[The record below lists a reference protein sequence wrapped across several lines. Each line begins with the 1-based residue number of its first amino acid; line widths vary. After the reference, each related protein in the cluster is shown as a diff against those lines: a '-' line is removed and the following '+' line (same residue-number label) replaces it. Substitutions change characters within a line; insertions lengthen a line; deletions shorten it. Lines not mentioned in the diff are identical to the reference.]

1 MLKKLSI
8 QNYAIIQELEVVFQ
22 KGMIIITGETG
33 AGKSILMGALG
44 LALGERADGSMF
56 RNREKKTII
65 EVEFEL
71 TSLDRVNTY
80 FEELDLD
87 PDACIIIRRE
97 FSSTGKSR
105 AFINDTPVPLNG
117 LQRMASVLVDLHQQ
131 FETLELSNREFQ
143 REMLDAWVGGVPTL
157 NSYQTVFN
165 QLSHTRKA
173 ITALHA
179 TMLKAQQEKEYW
191 DFLLDELMNLNWQ
204 LGETK
209 RIEEELNTLTHAEQ
223 IRTGLG
229 KMVGVLQEGE
239 QPMVAR
245 LRTMVSQLQ
254 SLSGY
259 HQRLG
264 ELAVRL
270 DSAYI
275 EIKDV
280 SNELESVLDGLTVDD
295 RRMDALNERLSS
307 AQRLAKKH
315 NLSDPDHLVEVGE
328 RLQRDRKV
336 LESSQEQLEALQKE
350 ERALLS
356 SAQELA
362 ESLSKKR
369 KAGIP
374 KLEKAVHDLLKRVG
388 MPNAL
393 FKVELSS
400 GELHIGGSDTIAFL
414 FDANKSGRFEDLSKV
429 ASGGEL
435 SRLMLILKSL
445 VATSLSMPT
454 LIFDE
459 IDSGIS
465 GEAAKQ
471 VGLVMEEL
479 SYAHQLIAIT
489 HQPQIAA
496 RADQHLF
503 VYKSERSG
511 EIVTGIRDLSKED
524 RIDAIAKMM
533 GGDSPS
539 KTVRAS
545 AEEMMRK

>member
-71 TSLDRVNTY
+71 TSLDRVNSY

-143 REMLDAWVGGVPTL
+143 REMLDAWVGGVPAL

-229 KMVGVLQEGE
+229 KMVGALQEGE

-245 LRTMVSQLQ
+245 LRTIVSQLQ

-259 HQRLG
+259 HQRL
-264 ELAVRL
+264 
-270 DSAYI
+270 
-275 EIKDV
+275 EI
-280 SNELESVLDGLTVDD
+280 G
-295 RRMDALNERLSS
+295 
-307 AQRLAKKH
+307 
-315 NLSDPDHLVEVGE
+315 
-328 RLQRDRKV
+328 
-336 LESSQEQLEALQKE
+336 
-350 ERALLS
+350 RAH
-356 SAQELA
+356 
-362 ESLSKKR
+362 
-369 KAGIP
+369 
-374 KLEKAVHDLLKRVG
+374 V
-388 MPNAL
+388 
-393 FKVELSS
+393 
-400 GELHIGGSDTIAFL
+400 
-414 FDANKSGRFEDLSKV
+414 
-429 ASGGEL
+429 
-435 SRLMLILKSL
+435 
-445 VATSLSMPT
+445 
-454 LIFDE
+454 
-459 IDSGIS
+459 
-465 GEAAKQ
+465 
-471 VGLVMEEL
+471 
-479 SYAHQLIAIT
+479 
-489 HQPQIAA
+489 
-496 RADQHLF
+496 
-503 VYKSERSG
+503 
-511 EIVTGIRDLSKED
+511 
-524 RIDAIAKMM
+524 
-533 GGDSPS
+533 
-539 KTVRAS
+539 
-545 AEEMMRK
+545 